1 MTRKGHFLSFI
12 ASLAWDRTVCAKG
25 VGEGPK
31 HPPKSPWH
39 KESLQQNSMS
49 MRVYPGLREMGP
61 QICLILSLNMEV
73 GNLHLSGASCSLQK
87 KLQGREVGTS
97 GPRVCRSKFKSP
109 PSLKSSVPKPL
120 IYMAFLFDHAI
131 LLQHSWKHKEETFN
145 FKALNL
151 TQMWAYYFIYDT
163 QKMPGQSPCY
173 ARDADRQSEGA
184 VPHWELT
191 G

>member
-1 MTRKGHFLSFI
+1 
-12 ASLAWDRTVCAKG
+12 
-25 VGEGPK
+25 
-31 HPPKSPWH
+31 
-39 KESLQQNSMS
+39 MS

-97 GPRVCRSKFKSP
+97 GPSVCRSKFKSP

-131 LLQHSWKHKEETFN
+131 LLQHS
-145 FKALNL
+145 
-151 TQMWAYYFIYDT
+151 
-163 QKMPGQSPCY
+163 
-173 ARDADRQSEGA
+173 
-184 VPHWELT
+184 
-191 G
+191 